1 MADTYQAVEVSAP
14 GVLRVVER
22 PIREP
27 GVAAGARAWVDH
39 SAVECARGAGLAR
52 PSTPGPGRANVPGYD
67 HGGHELGLPA
77 REDAARLAN
86 RSCFTYALRTA

>member
-52 PSTPGPGRANVPGYD
+52 PSTPGPGRANVPI
-67 HGGHELGLPA
+67 
-77 REDAARLAN
+77 
-86 RSCFTYALRTA
+86 ALVSPTLSEPHSASF

>member
-1 MADTYQAVEVSAP
+1 MKLLALVKGPASISRYLARVGEAAEVPRRSA
-14 GVLRVVER
+14 
-22 PIREP
+22 
-27 GVAAGARAWVDH
+27 H

-67 HGGHELGLPA
+67 HGGHKLGLPA